1 MELREY
7 LKTTVN
13 KKTKRPISMWSFGNR
28 IGRAQSIV
36 SRIAAKKHRAD
47 PVTAVRIVVATAGAV
62 TLDDL
67 YGTPARW
74 RADRK
79 Q

>member
-7 LKTTVN
+7 LTEN
-13 KKTKRPISMWSFGNR
+13 KITLSDFGEK
-28 IGRAQSIV
+28 IGRSQSV
-36 SRIAAKKHRAD
+36 MSRICARKHRPD
-47 PVTAVRIVVATAGAV
+47 PSTAVRIVVATRAAI

-67 YGTPARW
+67 YGTPAKW